1 MYEKVIEIVIADSD
15 TNFINTFCEYAKG
28 EIGVSVVDYVNSGQ
42 DVIPS
47 VKRNDPDVL
56 ILDALL
62 PVVDGLGV
70 LRRLQHQTYNKPTI
84 MTSNFSQD
92 IYVKQQCLWV
102 RITTLKPVNFD
113 FLFEQ
118 MGFFEG
124 EQAYQAV

>member
-28 EIGVSVVDYVNSGQ
+28 EIGFSIVDYVNSGQ

-47 VKRNDPDVL
+47 VKKNDPDVL

-70 LRRLQHQTYNKPTI
+70 LEGCSTRHNKPITI

-92 IYVKQQCLWV
+92 IYVQTAMSLGADYYL
-102 RITTLKPVNFD
+102 LKPR
-113 FLFEQ
+113 FLI
-118 MGFFEG
+118 
-124 EQAYQAV
+124 